1 MAKLGSDKRPA
12 VVRVRT
18 MPKGEEIVA
27 LAGGLEALTRRAE
40 ALARIG
46 RTRLAAH
53 LIELALAASPNDEN
67 VHRVR
72 ATVYGACVKAETS
85 LIGKAL
91 MGVPERESEAR
102 SKT

>member
-1 MAKLGSDKRPA
+1 
-12 VVRVRT
+12 
-18 MPKGEEIVA
+18 
-27 LAGGLEALTRRAE
+27 
-40 ALARIG
+40 
-46 RTRLAAH
+46 
-53 LIELALAASPNDEN
+53 LIEFALAASPNDEN

-72 ATVYGACVKAETS
+72 AAVYGACVKAESS